1 MSCFCVFTP
10 VVVDMAWPVVSAT
23 IASAV
28 ASLGYQVVSEAVVQ
42 EESVDSRA
50 ASTVELTVKQSQ
62 GFEES
67 LGEQEQLAV
76 QKGAITL
83 VFRKGADGRLKICAT
98 GAGLGDEELKAA
110 GTEAMNAFLQK
121 YVHDKVTAEL
131 GKHGFKMQEERL
143 ADGTIRLQAKKFD

>member
-1 MSCFCVFTP
+1 MCVFTP
-10 VVVDMAWPVVSAT
+10 VVVDLAWPVVSAT
-23 IASAV
+23 IAAAV
-28 ASLGYQVVSEAVVQ
+28 TSLGYQVVSAHVV
-42 EESVDSRA
+42 EEETTAQAQS

-98 GAGLGDEELKAA
+98 GTGLSDEELKAA
-110 GTEAMNAFLQK
+110 GTEAMNAFLQV
-121 YVHDKVTAEL
+121 YVRDKVTAEL
-131 GKHGFKMQEERL
+131 GKRGFKLQEERL
-143 ADGTIRLQAKKFD
+143 ADGSIRLRAKNLD